1 VNKLNNLQIFNFNGL
16 DVRTVLIDGEPYFVG
31 KDVAEVLGY
40 RNTRD
45 ALKKHVDNED
55 KKSEIVNSSQLSQN
69 ATGYQNI
76 DLITESGVYSLIFGS
91 KLPTAKK
98 FKHWVTSEV
107 LPAIREHGAYMT
119 DEKAFDVVNNK
130 AGLADLLQQAADQLK
145 QKDIQIAE
153 MKPKALFADSVATS
167 NSTILVGEL
176 AKILRGNGI
185 EIGQNRLFDW
195 LRKNGYLISKKGSS
209 YNLPTQKSM
218 NLGLFKIKETTI
230 NHSNGSVSIS
240 KTAKVTGKGQQYFI
254 NKFLNAEE
262 HSGYVFTGDSET
274 EVVLTTNNEP
284 ILH

>member
-1 VNKLNNLQIFNFNGL
+1 MNDLQIFNFSGL
-16 DVRTVLIDGEPYFVG
+16 DVRTVLIDEEPYFVG

-40 RNTRD
+40 
-45 ALKKHVDNED
+45 KKPENAVTNHVDEED
-55 KKSEIVNSSQLSQN
+55 KTTTLIQGTGSNYKSKTVIVN
-69 ATGYQNI
+69 
-76 DLITESGVYSLIFGS
+76 ESGLYSLILSS

-107 LPAIREHGAYMT
+107 LPAIRKHGAYMT

-130 AGLADLLQQAADQLK
+130 SGLADLLQQAADQLK

-153 MKPKALFADSVATS
+153 LKPKALFADSVATS

-254 NKFLNAEE
+254 NKFLNCMS
-262 HSGYVFTGDSET
+262 HIYGSGGKAAVAFVDEAD
-274 EVVLTTNNEP
+274 E
-284 ILH
+284 IK

>member
-1 VNKLNNLQIFNFNGL
+1 MNNLQIFNFNGL

-31 KDVAEVLGY
+31 KDIAEILGY
-40 RNTRD
+40 AKSRN
-45 ALKKHVDNED
+45 AIKNHVDDED
-55 KKSEIVNSSQLSQN
+55 KKDAPIQ
-69 ATGYQNI
+69 G
-76 DLITESGVYSLIFGS
+76 DLGGTQTMTVINESGLYSLILSS

-107 LPAIREHGAYMT
+107 LPAIRKHGAYMT

-130 AGLADLLQQAADQLK
+130 SGLADLLQQAADQLK
-145 QKDIQIAE
+145 QKDIQIE
-153 MKPKALFADSVATS
+153 KLKPKALFADSVATS

>member
-1 VNKLNNLQIFNFNGL
+1 MNKLNNLQIFNFNGL